1 VINEKAM
8 TRDSAV
14 GNQARR
20 IRYLGI
26 AAVILLADQLTKAWA
41 VRALRQSEGIT
52 VIDGFLDF
60 IYAENPGIAFGQL
73 QGGGSVGRWLLAA
86 LAAVAVTGILVYFLR
101 HAARANRLTLMA
113 CALLLGGIAG
123 NLIDRARIGYVIDF
137 IFVHAGDYGWPV
149 FNIADASIC
158 AGAALL
164 AYEAFFTKEESE
176 VKSQESEKDIHVA
189 TRPPNPS
196 A

>member
-1 VINEKAM
+1 MTNEEAI
-8 TRDSAV
+8 TRESAA
-14 GNQARR
+14 NQSRR
-20 IRYLGI
+20 IPYLGV
-26 AAVILLADQLTKAWA
+26 AALILLADQLTKAWA
-41 VRALRQSEGIT
+41 VRSLKQSEGVT
-52 VIDGFLDF
+52 VIEGFLDF
-60 IYAENPGIAFGQL
+60 VYAENRGIAFGQL

-101 HAARANRLTLMA
+101 HAARANRLTLAA

-164 AYEAFFTKEESE
+164 AYEAFFTKEDSGI
-176 VKSQESEKDIHVA
+176 KDRGSEKDLDA
-189 TRPPNPS
+189 ASRPPNPNV
-196 A
+196 